1 MCGVCGYLSQ
11 GGDRE
16 SRRTMNYQMVLVG
29 VGGQG
34 ILFSTKLLAETA
46 ISMNYNVIGSET
58 HGMSQRGGSVISYL
72 KLGNFLSPVVR
83 TGLADFII
91 SFELNETYKNLK
103 YIKKR
108 NGHSEGGIIFA
119 NASMPLAESI
129 TKILEQ
135 LGITL
140 KLLNAD
146 KIAQMLKAPL
156 VSNLV
161 LLGFASKYPRFP
173 FQLEQLL
180 KTTERISPKRFRDIN
195 IKALKQGFAAE
206 GWKM

>member
-1 MCGVCGYLSQ
+1 
-11 GGDRE
+11 
-16 SRRTMNYQMVLVG
+16 MNYQMVLVG

-34 ILFSTKLLAETA
+34 ILFSTKLLAETS

-72 KLGNFLSPVVR
+72 KLGDFLSPVVR
-83 TGLADFII
+83 TGLADFVI
-91 SFELNETYKNLK
+91 SFELTETYKNLK

-108 NGHSEGGIIFA
+108 NTHSDGGIIIV
-119 NASMPLAESI
+119 NARMPFAESI
-129 TKILEQ
+129 KKIIEQ

-140 KLLNAD
+140 KVINAD
-146 KIAQMLKAPL
+146 QIAQALKSPL

-161 LLGFASKYPRFP
+161 LLGFACKYPRFP

-180 KTTERISPKRFRDIN
+180 ETAGRISPKKFKDIN
-195 IKALKQGFAAE
+195 IKALQQGFAAE
-206 GWKM
+206 EWKL